1 MEIFYFLFESLENWD
16 TWDEK
21 GFSLGMLILF
31 VSTIFFLILYY
42 IILGRKTDRFAS
54 LGKWFLFGIINSLV
68 VFIITLLV
76 EGFNVFEYD
85 SIGDFEYEIW
95 SFTIINTI
103 YAFILYFL
111 FSLLFKRFSIHSK
124 YYPVKF

>member
-1 MEIFYFLFESLENWD
+1 MENFYFLFESLENWD

-31 VSTIFFLILYY
+31 VSTIFFQILYY
-42 IILGRKTDRFAS
+42 ILLGRKTDRYAS
-54 LGKWFLFGIINSLV
+54 LGKWFLFGIINCII
-68 VFIITLLV
+68 VFIATLLV
-76 EGFNVFEYD
+76 EGFSVFEYE

-95 SFTIINTI
+95 SFTIINTV

-111 FSLLFKRFSIHSK
+111 LSLIFKRFSIHSK